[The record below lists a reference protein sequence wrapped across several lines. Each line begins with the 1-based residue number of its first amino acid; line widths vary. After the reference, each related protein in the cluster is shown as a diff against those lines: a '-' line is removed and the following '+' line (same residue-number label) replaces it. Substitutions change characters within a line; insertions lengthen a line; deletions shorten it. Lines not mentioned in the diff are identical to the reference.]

1 MVEIRGT
8 RQECFEIRVWNRI
21 LRKFGSPEKETDI
34 KNSYKIITFTLF
46 NFKLDVFSGR
56 IERQRRNFVTSPT

>member
-1 MVEIRGT
+1 MFRDVEFV
-8 RQECFEIRVWNRI
+8 CRI
-21 LRKFGSPEKETDI
+21 EFYVNSGPREKETDI

-56 IERQRRNFVTSPT
+56 IDRQRQNFVTSPI